1 MRVILTHPHFWPHV
15 RRGAEREVHDLGV
28 RLVERGHEVRLVTST
43 PTGLYQ
49 HRSWDGI
56 DVRYVRL
63 PPLRGVSREAA
74 FAPVALPAV
83 LAAPGDVVAAF
94 HYADAWAAVQAR
106 RVRRRPVVLKLT
118 GTVEETRMRDVR
130 FDRRLFRDAVA
141 AADEVWC
148 NSEYARDAMAWTGRE
163 MAIVPAGVDL
173 GRFRETAPRHAAPVV
188 LCTSAPADPRK
199 RLVDVVRA
207 WPVVLAAEPAARLH
221 VAGAMTAD
229 EGRTLLRGVPPEV
242 AATIELVGS
251 LTDDALV
258 DAYSSAWV
266 TVAPAV
272 AEALGLTTI
281 ESLACGTPVA
291 GARSGATTEI
301 VDDGVGTLFAPGD
314 PDDCARALLG
324 ALQVAADEHVRA
336 SCRAVAA
343 RWDWD
348 AITVD
353 AEARLARLVHRSS

>member
-15 RRGAEREVHDLGV
+15 RRGAEREVHDLGT
-28 RLVERGHEVRLVTST
+28 RLVERGHTVRLITST
-43 PTGLYQ
+43 PTGLHQ
-49 HRSWDGI
+49 RRSWDGM
-56 DVRYVRL
+56 DVRYVRR
-63 PPLRGVSREAA
+63 PPLRGGSPEVA
-74 FAPVALPAV
+74 FATVALPAV

-94 HYADAWAAVQAR
+94 HYADAWSAVQAR
-106 RVRRRPVVLKLT
+106 RLRRRPVVLKLT
-118 GTVEETRMRDVR
+118 GTVEEARMREVR

-148 NSEYARDAMAWTGRE
+148 NSAYAREAMAWTGRE

-173 GRFRETAPRHAAPVV
+173 ERFHETAPRHPSPVV

-199 RLVDVVRA
+199 RLVDVIRA
-207 WPVVLAAEPAARLH
+207 WPAVLAAEPEARLR
-221 VAGAMTAD
+221 VAGALHAE
-229 EGRTLLRGVPPEV
+229 EGRALLAGVTPEV

-251 LTDDALV
+251 LADGDLV
-258 DAYSSAWV
+258 AAYSSAWV

-291 GARSGATTEI
+291 GARSGATAEI
-301 VDDGVGTLFAPGD
+301 IGDGVGSLFTPGD
-314 PDDCARALLG
+314 PDDGARALLA
-324 ALQVAADEHVRA
+324 ALRLAEAADVRA
-336 SCRAVAA
+336 RCRTVAA

-353 AEARLARLVHRSS
+353 AEARLARLVHQRA